1 MVGFGLFSKK
11 GSVELMKMNEEED
24 EEIVA
29 WSFSLSM
36 ICMCVWYYF
45 VVVINGMWM
54 TGDSVRGG
62 MSLTDDDF

>member
-1 MVGFGLFSKK
+1 
-11 GSVELMKMNEEED
+11 MNEEED